1 MYNIL
6 KKYKLTSLHIMVVI
20 LGITGILGKLILEN
34 FENYDPKLGTIHLVW
49 YRMGIAFVGLA
60 FFLAY
65 KKQLF
70 RVSKEDFI
78 GLLGVGALVTF
89 HWLCFFE
96 SIKISNVSVA
106 VVCLATSS
114 LFSALIEP
122 FFFKRKFL
130 FYELVLGVV
139 VVIALAFMIGNG
151 EDAKGLS
158 FKKEVDYKEFQKHIK
173 YKGGEIRKD
182 LGFDKETKSW
192 TVEIDT
198 KVLAD
203 IYGEY
208 NPGNKKSE
216 LASHLT
222 EDFPSVFIE
231 SVNKADN
238 LWGYFYGILAALLAT
253 LFTLFNAKY
262 INKVGAAKITMIEML
277 SGVIIISCILFFQKD
292 YTVFKSALLFSDL
305 SYLIILGV
313 ICTALAFVWLTE
325 IMRHITP
332 YTLIMAI
339 NLEPIYSIILALI
352 IFGDNE
358 LMSSSFYFGSCLIIG
373 IVFLDG
379 YLKNKQ

>member
-1 MYNIL
+1 
-6 KKYKLTSLHIMVVI
+6 MVVI
-20 LGITGILGKLILEN
+20 LGLTGVFGKLISLSA
-34 FENYDPKLGTIHLVW
+34 IHLVW
-49 YRMGIAFVGLA
+49 YRMGIAFISIAIFLA
-60 FFLAY
+60 F

-70 RVSKEDFI
+70 SVSKKDFL

-96 SIKISNVSVA
+96 SIKVSTVSVA

-130 FYELVLGVV
+130 FYEVIMGVV
-139 VVIALAFMIGNG
+139 VVLALAFIMGT
-151 EDAKGLS
+151 
-158 FKKEVDYKEFQKHIK
+158 
-173 YKGGEIRKD
+173 
-182 LGFDKETKSW
+182 ETK
-192 TVEIDT
+192 
-198 KVLAD
+198 
-203 IYGEY
+203 Y
-208 NPGNKKSE
+208 
-216 LASHLT
+216 
-222 EDFPSVFIE
+222 F
-231 SVNKADN
+231 
-238 LWGYFYGILAALLAT
+238 WGYFYGIMAALLAT

-277 SGVIIISCILFFQKD
+277 SGVIIISCILFFQQD
-292 YTVFKSALLFSDL
+292 YTVFTTKISVTDL
-305 SYLIILGV
+305 TYLILLGTL
-313 ICTALAFVWLTE
+313 CTAMVFVWLTE

-332 YTLIMAI
+332 YSLIMAI
-339 NLEPIYSIILALI
+339 NLEPVYSIIFALI